1 MIDNNVDHNVS
12 ISNEVE
18 NLNSIIENE
27 MCCDDP
33 TIDSVLRAVHKYKNQ
48 HGICNKEMNAG
59 NSITDNKNPTSIKE
73 YNTNCVIAQSETT
86 TNKEKI

>member
-1 MIDNNVDHNVS
+1 MNAGNWKCW
-12 ISNEVE
+12 
-18 NLNSIIENE
+18 NLE
-27 MCCDDP
+27 MLE
-33 TIDSVLRAVHKYKNQ
+33 IGNAGN
-48 HGICNKEMNAG
+48 NKEMNAG